1 MITANTSGELLSALD
16 AKKVIVPLRTDGRTT
31 THTETYAIVESLKFI
46 AESGDLDYPVSL
58 KKHERPDFIF
68 RHGNMSLGIEH
79 TEVVC
84 PNVAA
89 SDALRERGHGPYVYY
104 PRKSKPGERRLSAKK
119 LIQEIEE
126 NDPGMPWM
134 GDSVEEN
141 WAEAMA
147 YHVHKKTDLYRSIT
161 FGTNEK
167 WLLLYDNWRSPGID
181 MPLAIEELKLSL
193 SNLDTPF
200 FDKLLVLTD
209 GELFLLG
216 SNGVLVARY
225 QNDPE

>member
-1 MITANTSGELLSALD
+1 MITASTSGEFLSALD
-16 AKKVIVPLRTDGRTT
+16 AQKIKVPLRTDGRTT
-31 THTETYAIVESLKFI
+31 THTETYAIVKSLKFI
-46 AESGDLDYPVSL
+46 AESGELEYPVSL
-58 KKHERPDFIF
+58 TKQERPDFIL
-68 RHGNMSLGIEH
+68 RHGNISVGIEH

-84 PNVAA
+84 PNVAG
-89 SDALRERGHGPYVYY
+89 SDALRERGHGPDVYY
-104 PRKSKPGERRLSAKK
+104 PRKSKPGERQLSAKR
-119 LIQEIEE
+119 LIEEIEA

-147 YHVHKKTDLYRSIT
+147 YHVHKKTELYRSIA

-181 MPLAIEELKLSL
+181 MPLAIEKLELSL
-193 SNLDTPF
+193 SNLEAPF

-225 QNDPE
+225 QSDPE